1 MKQLALMLAA
11 VAMIAA
17 CSRSETKTDDSAKQ
31 PAPVV
36 VETNET
42 VTSIWEWPAGAGN
55 ERDLSADH
63 AACRETGTAAD
74 GTASMKK
81 SLQRYSDCMTAK
93 GWKRKAQ

>member
-1 MKQLALMLAA
+1 MLAA

-17 CSRSETKTDDSAKQ
+17 CSRSETKTDESAKQ
-31 PAPVV
+31 PAPV

-42 VTSIWEWPAGAGN
+42 VTSIWEWPAGVGN

-74 GTASMKK
+74 DTASMKK